1 MQRNKKAPFGEEAF
15 SKKTELP
22 LHTTNT
28 ELIMTDIK
36 ILHHSRENDTTPE
49 TGSTSWFGDNVEQAH
64 KRVMV
69 AAMVA
74 EKMMGYAFFSRAD
87 LQAFGVDATHIID
100 AMRNVLFVLPECKQ
114 IDGETYWFLSASTI
128 SEIKENK
135 PKYHRYVQFLQA
147 MRHRLRGIKTA
158 MRILRELGGVPSDV
172 LSELQ
177 YVTSTLALLEVKK

>member
-15 SKKTELP
+15 SKKTELA

-36 ILHHSRENDTTPE
+36 ILHHSRKNDTTPH
-49 TGSTSWFGDNVEQAH
+49 TGSTSWFGDNMEQAH
-64 KRVMV
+64 KRTMI

-74 EKMMGYAFFSRAD
+74 DEMMGYAFFSRAD

-128 SEIKENK
+128 SAIKENK
-135 PKYHRYVQFLQA
+135 PKYQRYAKFLQA
-147 MRHRLRGIKTA
+147 MRREHREIKTSIRTA
-158 MRILRELGGVPSDV
+158 RKYCIDHSAL